1 MKSSMRRR
9 AVVPQHKHIQDEL
22 RLSQEKFAKAFQASP
37 FGITIS
43 TREQG
48 LIFEANEAY
57 CRIVG
62 YSLEELV
69 GHSAVELGIITPE
82 SRTTMVATLAT
93 DGCVHEAENRVFTKA
108 GGTRVVSVSLEPI
121 DVDGSACLLG
131 IMIDITERRQLEDA
145 LRASE
150 ERLSK
155 VFHANPAAIVLST
168 RDTGIV
174 LDTNDAYL
182 KLLQYTREEM
192 IGRSSVELGIFAP
205 DLRAALHT
213 EFMAG
218 GSIRN
223 RDLMITARNGDAV
236 DVILSVE
243 PVEIEGVPCILAT
256 VIDNRERKRAEQAL
270 RESEERFRLVTE
282 IAPVILMISRL
293 SDGTIL
299 YVNPFGPKRLGLTEE
314 EVLGKNAVAF
324 HVNPAIRARLVEEAL
339 VKGQVRDVEVA
350 IIGPDR
356 EPVWGVFSLTKG
368 HYRGEPVLIG
378 TFADITERKQAEQA
392 LRELNRELDQRVAS
406 RTAALSEAVDELK
419 RANAGKDAFIAAA
432 SHELRTPLTG
442 ILGMAET
449 LASETRGLLN
459 DHQMRFVQAIQENGD
474 RLLAMVNG
482 VLNYTIAMSTGSP
495 EHLDLCSMVELAASS
510 VRQATVKSDKKQQTI
525 HMDVQP
531 PGLIVRSDG
540 DAILQILN
548 ALLDNAVKF
557 TPAQGSLGVNIC
569 ASEEGE
575 AVRIEVWDT
584 GIGISAEQMPYLF
597 QPFTQIDQRLAR
609 EFVGIGLG
617 LALVRRKVE
626 LLHGTIAV
634 ESTPGSGSRFVVTLP
649 NV

>member
-43 TREQG
+43 TRAQG

-62 YSLEELV
+62 YSTEELI
-69 GHSAVELGIITPE
+69 GHSAVELGIITAE
-82 SRTTMVATLAT
+82 SRAAMMATLAA
-93 DGCVHEAENRVFTKA
+93 DGCVHETENRVFPKA
-108 GGTRVVSVSLEPI
+108 GSTRVVSVSLDPI
-121 DVDGSACLLG
+121 DVAGIPCLVA
-131 IMIDITERRQLEDA
+131 IMIDITERRRLEDA

-174 LDTNDAYL
+174 LDANEAYL
-182 KLLQYTREEM
+182 QLAQYTREEL
-192 IGRSSVELGIFAP
+192 IGRSSVELGILGP
-205 DLRAALHT
+205 DLRAALHA

-218 GSIRN
+218 NGIRN
-223 RDLMITARNGDAV
+223 RDAKIRAKNSQTV

-243 PVEIEGVPCILAT
+243 SLEIEGVPCILTT
-256 VIDNRERKRAEQAL
+256 VIDNRERKEAEQAL
-270 RESEERFRLVTE
+270 RESEERFRLVAE

-293 SDGTIL
+293 SDGAIL
-299 YVNPFGPKRLGLTEE
+299 YVNPYGPQRLGLTEG
-314 EVLGKNAVAF
+314 EVLGKSAASF
-324 HVNPAIRARLVEEAL
+324 HVYPEIRARLVKEVLA
-339 VKGQVRDVEVA
+339 KGQVRDVEVA
-350 IIGPDR
+350 IAAPGG
-356 EPVWGVFSLTKG
+356 EPVWGMFSLTKG

-378 TFADITERKQAEQA
+378 TFADITERKRAEAA
-392 LRELNRELDQRVAS
+392 LHDLNRELDQRVAD
-406 RTAALSEAVDELK
+406 RTAALSEAVAELE

-449 LASETRGLLN
+449 LASQTRGPLN
-459 DHQMRFVQAIQENGD
+459 DHQARFVQAIQENGD
-474 RLLAMVNG
+474 RLLAVVNG

-495 EHLDLCSMVELAASS
+495 EHLDSCSMAELAAVST
-510 VRQATVKSDKKQQTI
+510 RQAKIKADKKQQTI

-557 TPAQGSLGVNIC
+557 TPAGGSLGVTIC
-569 ASEEGE
+569 AGEEGE

-584 GIGISAEQMPYLF
+584 GIGISAEQTAYLF

-617 LALVRRKVE
+617 LALVRRRVE

-634 ESTPGSGSRFVVTLP
+634 DSTPGSGSRFVVTLP
-649 NV
+649 

>member
-1 MKSSMRRR
+1 MKSRMRR
-9 AVVPQHKHIQDEL
+9 AVVPQHKDIQDEL

-48 LIFEANEAY
+48 LIIEANEAY

-62 YSLEELV
+62 YSPEELI
-69 GHSAVELGIITPE
+69 GHSAVELGIITAK
-82 SRTTMVATLAT
+82 SRTAMLAAVAA
-93 DGCVHEAENRVFTKA
+93 DGCVHEAENRVFTKT
-108 GGTRVVSVSLEPI
+108 GETRVVSVSLDPI
-121 DVDGSACLLG
+121 DVDGIACYLG
-131 IMIDITERRQLEDA
+131 IMIDITERRRLEDA

-155 VFHANPAAIVLST
+155 VFHANPAAILLST

-174 LDTNDAYL
+174 LDANDAYL
-182 KLLQYTREEM
+182 QLAQYTREEM
-192 IGRSSVELGIFAP
+192 IGRSSVELGIFDAGQ
-205 DLRAALHT
+205 RAALYA

-223 RDLMITARNGDAV
+223 RDARIKAKNGRAV

-243 PVEIEGVPCILAT
+243 PLEIEGMPCIITT
-256 VIDNRERKRAEQAL
+256 VIDNRERKQAEQAL
-270 RESEERFRLVTE
+270 RESEERFRLVAE
-282 IAPVILMISRL
+282 IAPVILLVSRL
-293 SDGTIL
+293 SDGAIL
-299 YVNPFGPKRLGLTEE
+299 YTNPFGPQRLGLTEE
-314 EVLGKNAVAF
+314 EVLSKTAASF
-324 HVNPAIRARLVEEAL
+324 HVYPDVRARLVEEVLA
-339 VKGQVRDVEVA
+339 KGQVRDVEVA
-350 IIGPDR
+350 IAAPGG

-378 TFADITERKQAEQA
+378 TFADITERRRAEQA
-392 LRELNRELDQRVAS
+392 LRDLNCELDQRVAE
-406 RTAALSEAVDELK
+406 RTAALSAAVAELE

-449 LASETRGLLN
+449 LASQTRGPLN
-459 DHQMRFVQAIQENGD
+459 EHQARFVRAIQENGD

-482 VLNYTIAMSTGSP
+482 VLNYTVAMSMGRP
-495 EHLDLCSMVELAASS
+495 EHLDLCSMGELAASS
-510 VRQATVKSDKKQQTI
+510 AKQAKSKADMKQQTI
-525 HMDVQP
+525 HVEVQP
-531 PGLIVRSDG
+531 PDLIIRSDG
-540 DAILQILN
+540 DALLQIMN

-557 TPAQGSLGVNIC
+557 TPPQGSLGISIC
-569 ASEEGE
+569 ACAGAGS
-575 AVRIEVWDT
+575 VRIEVWDT

-597 QPFTQIDQRLAR
+597 QPFTQLDQRLAR

-617 LALVRRKVE
+617 LALARRRVE
-626 LLHGTIAV
+626 LLNGTIAV

-649 NV
+649 TG

>member
-9 AVVPQHKHIQDEL
+9 AAVPQHKHIQDEL

-62 YSLEELV
+62 YSLKELI

-82 SRTTMVATLAT
+82 SRSAMMAILAA
-93 DGCVHEAENRVFTKA
+93 DGCVHETENRVFPKA
-108 GGTRVVSVSLEPI
+108 GPTRVVSVSLDPI
-121 DVDGSACLLG
+121 DVDGIPCLVG
-131 IMIDITERRQLEDA
+131 IMIDITERRRLEDA
-145 LRASE
+145 LSASE

-168 RDTGIV
+168 RDTGV
-174 LDTNDAYL
+174 LLDANDAYL
-182 KLLQYTREEM
+182 QMVQYTREEV
-192 IGRSSVELGIFAP
+192 IGRASGELGTFDP
-205 DLRAALHT
+205 VLRAALHA

-223 RDLMITARNGDAV
+223 RDVRIMAKNGQLM

-243 PVEIEGVPCILAT
+243 SLEVEGLPCILTT
-256 VIDNRERKRAEQAL
+256 VIDNRERKQA
-270 RESEERFRLVTE
+270 
-282 IAPVILMISRL
+282 
-293 SDGTIL
+293 
-299 YVNPFGPKRLGLTEE
+299 
-314 EVLGKNAVAF
+314 
-324 HVNPAIRARLVEEAL
+324 EEAL
-339 VKGQVRDVEVA
+339 RN
-350 IIGPDR
+350 
-356 EPVWGVFSLTKG
+356 
-368 HYRGEPVLIG
+368 
-378 TFADITERKQAEQA
+378 
-392 LRELNRELDQRVAS
+392 LNRELDQRVAE
-406 RTAALSEAVDELK
+406 RTGALRAVVAELE

-449 LASETRGLLN
+449 LASQTRGPLN
-459 DHQMRFVQAIQENGD
+459 DHQARFVRAIQENGD

-495 EHLDLCSMVELAASS
+495 EHLDLCSIAELATSS
-510 VRQATVKSDKKQQTI
+510 ARQVKVKADKKQQTI
-525 HMDVQP
+525 HVAVQP
-531 PGLIVRSDG
+531 PGLIIRSDG
-540 DAILQILN
+540 DALLQILN

-557 TPAQGSLGVNIC
+557 TPVQGSLGVNIC
-569 ASEEGE
+569 AGSVGE

-584 GIGISAEQMPYLF
+584 GIGISAEEMPYLF

-617 LALVRRKVE
+617 LALVRRRVE

-634 ESTPGSGSRFVVTLP
+634 ESTPGNGSRFVVTLP
-649 NV
+649 SA

>member
-1 MKSSMRRR
+1 MKSSMRR
-9 AVVPQHKHIQDEL
+9 AVVPQQKHIQDEL

-37 FGITIS
+37 YGITIS

-69 GHSAVELGIITPE
+69 GHSAVELGIITAG
-82 SRTTMVATLAT
+82 SRTAMLASVAAG
-93 DGCVHEAENRVFTKA
+93 GCVRDAENRVVTKA
-108 GGTRVVSVSLEPI
+108 GATRVVSVSLDPI
-121 DVDGSACLLG
+121 DVDGIPCLLG

-150 ERLSK
+150 DKLSK
-155 VFHANPAAIVLST
+155 VFHANPAAILLST
-168 RDTGIV
+168 RDSGIV
-174 LDTNDAYL
+174 LDANDAF
-182 KLLQYTREEM
+182 LQLAQFAREEM
-192 IGRSSVELGIFAP
+192 IGRSSVELGILDAS
-205 DLRAALHT
+205 LRETLHA

-223 RDLMITARNGDAV
+223 RDARMRAKNGQAV

-243 PVEIEGVPCILAT
+243 SLEIEDVPCILTT
-256 VIDNRERKRAEQAL
+256 VIDNR
-270 RESEERFRLVTE
+270 
-282 IAPVILMISRL
+282 
-293 SDGTIL
+293 
-299 YVNPFGPKRLGLTEE
+299 
-314 EVLGKNAVAF
+314 
-324 HVNPAIRARLVEEAL
+324 
-339 VKGQVRDVEVA
+339 
-350 IIGPDR
+350 
-356 EPVWGVFSLTKG
+356 
-368 HYRGEPVLIG
+368 
-378 TFADITERKQAEQA
+378 ERKQAEQA
-392 LRELNRELDQRVAS
+392 LRVLNCELDQRVAG
-406 RTAALSEAVDELK
+406 RTAALSAAVAELE

-449 LASETRGLLN
+449 LASQARGPLN
-459 DHQMRFVQAIQENGD
+459 DHQARFVRAIQENGD

-495 EHLDLCSMVELAASS
+495 EHLDLCNMAELAASS
-510 VRQATVKSDKKQQTI
+510 ARPARVKADKKQQTI
-525 HMDVQP
+525 QVEVQP
-531 PGLIVRSDG
+531 PDLIIRSDG
-540 DAILQILN
+540 DAILQILS

-557 TPAQGSLGVNIC
+557 TSPQGSLGVNIC
-569 ASEEGE
+569 AGAGDE

-609 EFVGIGLG
+609 EFDGIGLG
-617 LALVRRKVE
+617 LSLVRRRVE
-626 LLHGTIAV
+626 LLNGTIAV

>member
-1 MKSSMRRR
+1 MKSRMRR

-37 FGITIS
+37 YGITIS
-43 TREQG
+43 TRDQG
-48 LIFEANEAY
+48 LIFEANDAY

-69 GHSAVELGIITPE
+69 GHSAVELGIITAA
-82 SRTTMVATLAT
+82 SRTAMLAAVAA
-93 DGCVHEAENRVFTKA
+93 DGCVHEAENRVFTK
-108 GGTRVVSVSLEPI
+108 GGDTRVVSVSLDPI
-121 DVDGSACLLG
+121 DVDGIPCFLG
-131 IMIDITERRQLEDA
+131 IMIDITERRRLEDA

-150 ERLSK
+150 EKLSK

-168 RDTGIV
+168 RDTGVV
-174 LDTNDAYL
+174 LDANDAYL
-182 KLLQYTREEM
+182 QLLQFEREEV
-192 IGRSSVELGIFAP
+192 IGRSSVDLGIFAAS
-205 DLRAALHT
+205 LRAAIHA

-223 RDLMITARNGDAV
+223 REVRITAKNGQAV

-243 PVEIEGVPCILAT
+243 SLEVAGMPCILT
-256 VIDNRERKRAEQAL
+256 TLIDNRERKLAEQAL
-270 RESEERFRLVTE
+270 RESEERFRLVAE
-282 IAPVILMISRL
+282 IAPVILLVSRL
-293 SDGTIL
+293 SDGAIL
-299 YVNPFGPKRLGLTEE
+299 YTNPYGPQRLGLREE
-314 EVLGKNAVAF
+314 EVLGKDAASF
-324 HVNPAIRARLVEEAL
+324 HVYPDIRARVVEEVL
-339 VKGQVRDVEVA
+339 VKGQVRDIEVA
-350 IIGPDR
+350 IAAPGG

-378 TFADITERKQAEQA
+378 TFADITERKLAEQA
-392 LRELNRELDQRVAS
+392 LRDLNCELDQRVAD
-406 RTAALSEAVDELK
+406 RTAALSAAVAELE

-449 LASETRGLLN
+449 LASQTRGPLN
-459 DHQMRFVQAIQENGD
+459 EHQARFVRAIQENGD

-495 EHLDLCSMVELAASS
+495 EHLDLCSMAELAASS
-510 VRQATVKSDKKQQTI
+510 ARQARVKADKKQQMI
-525 HMDVQP
+525 HVEVQP
-531 PGLIVRSDG
+531 PGLIIRSDS

-557 TPAQGSLGVNIC
+557 TPPQGSLGVKIY
-569 ASEEGE
+569 AGDGDGF
-575 AVRIEVWDT
+575 VRIEVWDT

-609 EFVGIGLG
+609 EFDGIGLG
-617 LALVRRKVE
+617 LALARRKVE

-649 NV
+649 NA